1 MAIELDSALSHY
13 MTAVKGYRQL
23 SRKEELGLWCRW
35 HEALDERALD
45 TLVRANLRHVV
56 AIALKYRRYGLPVA
70 ELIAEGNFGIVH
82 ALTKFEPERGNRFV
96 TYAAYWI
103 RAFILNHIIRSRSL
117 VGAGTGVFRSKLYF
131 KLRRERIHIT
141 NLVGEGELAEEM
153 LAEQFKTSRAQIV
166 EMMGRLD
173 ARDVSLDS
181 KRFDDGVTSVVDTL
195 ASPEVN
201 QEESYARCQRAHRLN
216 DVVHAA
222 LDVLD
227 LRERHIVECRLMAD
241 PEEAQSLA
249 ELGRFLSISRERAR
263 QIEAR
268 AKDKLRQRVF
278 EISGSTSFAGLSAES
293 VA

>member
-1 MAIELDSALSHY
+1 MAIELNSALSHY
-13 MTAVKGYRQL
+13 MTVVQGYRRL
-23 SRKEELGLWCRW
+23 SRKEELVLWSRW
-35 HEALDERALD
+35 HEAQDERALD
-45 TLVRANLRHVV
+45 TLVRANLRYVIT
-56 AIALKYRRYGLPVA
+56 IALRYRRYGLPMA
-70 ELIAEGNFGIVH
+70 DLIAEGNFGIVH
-82 ALTKFEPERGNRFV
+82 GLSKFEPERGNRFV
-96 TYAAYWI
+96 TYAAYWV

-131 KLRRERIHIT
+131 KLRRERIRIT
-141 NLVGEGELAEEM
+141 NLVGEGELAEEI
-153 LAEQFKTSRAQIV
+153 LAEQFNTSRIQIV

-181 KRFDDGVTSVVDTL
+181 KKFDDSVPSIVDTL
-195 ASPEVN
+195 ASSEIN
-201 QEESYARCQRAHRLN
+201 QEERYSQAERAHQVN
-216 DVVHAA
+216 DLVHAA

-278 EISGSTSFAGLSAES
+278 EILGSTSFAGLSAES

>member
-13 MTAVKGYRQL
+13 LTAVQSYRRL
-23 SRKEELGLWCRW
+23 SRQEELELWRRW
-35 HEALDERALD
+35 HQVQDEHAKD
-45 TLVRANLRHVV
+45 TLVRANLRYVV
-56 AIALKYRRYGLPVA
+56 AMAIKYRRYGLPLS

-82 ALTKFEPERGNRFV
+82 ALAKFEPERGNRFV

-117 VGAGTGVFRSKLYF
+117 VGAGTGVFRSKLFF
-131 KLRRERIHIT
+131 KLRRERIRIT
-141 NLVGEGELAEEM
+141 NLVGEGEQAEEM
-153 LAEQFKTSRAQIV
+153 LAQRFETTRAQIA
-166 EMMGRLD
+166 EMVGRLD
-173 ARDVSLDS
+173 ARDVSLNS
-181 KRFDDGVTSVVDTL
+181 KVFENGATSLVDTL
-195 ASPEVN
+195 ASSDVN
-201 QEESYARCQRAHRLN
+201 QEEVCERSQSTHRLN
-216 DVVHAA
+216 RVVHAA

-227 LRERHIVECRLMAD
+227 RRERHIVECRLMAD

-263 QIEAR
+263 QIETR

-278 EISGSTSFAGLSAES
+278 EISGSTSFAGLSAEA

>member
-13 MTAVKGYRQL
+13 MTAVHGYRQL
-23 SRKEELGLWCRW
+23 SRKEELDLWSRW
-35 HEALDERALD
+35 HEAQDERALD

-56 AIALKYRRYGLPVA
+56 AIALKYRCYGLPVA

-103 RAFILNHIIRSRSL
+103 RAFILNHIIRARSL

-131 KLRRERIHIT
+131 KLRRERIRIT
-141 NLVGEGELAEEM
+141 NLVGEGELAEEI
-153 LAEQFKTSRAQIV
+153 LAERFNTSRIRIV

-181 KRFDDGVTSVVDTL
+181 KRFDSGATSIVETL
-195 ASPEVN
+195 ASSEVS
-201 QEESYARCQRAHRLN
+201 QEELYSRSQQAHRVN

-227 LRERHIVECRLMAD
+227 RRERHIVECRLMAE

-268 AKDKLRQRVF
+268 AKNKLRQRVF
-278 EISGSTSFAGLSAES
+278 EISGSTSFEGLYAES

>member
-13 MTAVKGYRQL
+13 VAAVHGYGRL
-23 SRKEELGLWCRW
+23 SRKEELALWSRW
-35 HEALDERALD
+35 HEAQDERALD
-45 TLVRANLRHVV
+45 TLVRANLRYVV
-56 AIALKYRRYGLPVA
+56 TIALKYRRYGLPMA
-70 ELIAEGNFGIVH
+70 ELIAEGNFGVVH

-141 NLVGEGELAEEM
+141 NLVGEGELAEEI
-153 LAEQFKTSRAQIV
+153 LAERFNTSRIQIV

-173 ARDVSLDS
+173 ARDVSLSS
-181 KRFDDGVTSVVDTL
+181 KVFKDEETSLVDTL
-195 ASPEVN
+195 ASADFN
-201 QEESYARCQRAHRLN
+201 QEEVYAHCQRAHRVN
-216 DVVHAA
+216 HIVHAA

-227 LRERHIVECRLMAD
+227 RRERHIVECRLMAD

-249 ELGRFLSISRERAR
+249 ELGRFLSVSRERAR

-268 AKDKLRQRVF
+268 AKDKLRRRVF
-278 EISGSTSFAGLSAES
+278 EISGSTSFEGLYAES